1 MRAFSESPRRPGRWA
16 IVLEDGRRFIVGANG
31 LATIGVPRTGQPLS
45 EAQCAALE
53 AESAVTVIA
62 DRALDA
68 LARGRRTRRELERK
82 FQRAGYDSGAV
93 KAALDR
99 VEDSGLLSDEAV
111 ARAEVSSRLRRGE
124 APARVRQ
131 RLRQKG
137 IDAQTTDTA
146 VRDVT
151 ADDGFDE
158 LAACRAAA
166 EKRARALRA
175 LEPPIAHRR
184 LLSFLL
190 RRGFSGAIAGRVAR
204 EALASG
210 GGASSGD

>member
-1 MRAFSESPRRPGRWA
+1 M
-16 IVLEDGRRFIVGANG
+16 LEDGRRWMVGANG
-31 LATIGVPRTGQPLS
+31 LTATGVPRVGQTLTDV
-45 EAQCAALE
+45 QCAGLE
-53 AESAVTVIA
+53 AENAITVIA

-82 FQRAGYDSGAV
+82 FQRAGYDAASV
-93 KAALDR
+93 NAALDR
-99 VEDSGLLSDEAV
+99 VEASALLSDEAV

-131 RLRQKG
+131 RLWQKG
-137 IDAQTTDTA
+137 IDAQTTDAA

-158 LAACRAAA
+158 LAACRTAA
-166 EKRARALRA
+166 EKRARALRS
-175 LEPPIAHRR
+175 LEPMVARRR

-190 RRGFSGAIAGRVAR
+190 RRGFSGAVAGRVAR
-204 EALASG
+204 EVLSSG
-210 GGASSGD
+210 GGASSDE